1 MRRKSFGKYLPL
13 FDHLFSPLFHF
24 PYVSLATLSK
34 FSKNAA
40 LLVKMIV
47 HTAKETD
54 ARRLMPAASCKRNG
68 GGIEP
73 PTASAKKNGVHS
85 GTACCLAIRSTSGRL
100 QDKNHIRI
108 CRIQLTVNRLR
119 T

>member
-1 MRRKSFGKYLPL
+1 MRRKSFGKHLPL

-47 HTAKETD
+47 QQ
-54 ARRLMPAASCKRNG
+54 RLNVM
-68 GGIEP
+68 ILYEMIL
-73 PTASAKKNGVHS
+73 KKNVS
-85 GTACCLAIRSTSGRL
+85 STNL
-100 QDKNHIRI
+100 EQ
-108 CRIQLTVNRLR
+108 C
-119 T
+119 